1 MCSCPSFA
9 RGTHQ
14 LLNYLSAL
22 VLIMPCLPACLA
34 YPWLKTERRPLE
46 SLKPPSRLSSVGPT
60 SDLRLKVHPSPFLA
74 GFRVQP
80 ADQFSTLLSYSCC
93 ARSSLL
99 FPHCFYLLYPLT
111 NAARYYVN
119 LTEAPPAVVLV
130 LLQASLEP
138 LESFV
143 KAHRQG
149 FYDSSMR
156 SE

>member
-80 ADQFSTLLSYSCC
+80 ADQFSTLLSLQLLCPLKF
-93 ARSSLL
+93 AFPPLLLLTVSLNQRCPIL
-99 FPHCFYLLYPLT
+99 CQL
-111 NAARYYVN
+111 
-119 LTEAPPAVVLV
+119 
-130 LLQASLEP
+130 
-138 LESFV
+138 
-143 KAHRQG
+143 
-149 FYDSSMR
+149 D
-156 SE
+156 